1 MFEVLA
7 PQLAGGRPMRS
18 VSVHALGLLEGSLA
32 AGLEAIQDAFPQ
44 LDLGSY
50 PFERADGRRGVALV
64 AKGIDED
71 AVRAVEPELVRLIES
86 LGATPLAGEPAP

>member
-1 MFEVLA
+1 
-7 PQLAGGRPMRS
+7 
-18 VSVHALGLLEGSLA
+18 VHALGLLEGSLA